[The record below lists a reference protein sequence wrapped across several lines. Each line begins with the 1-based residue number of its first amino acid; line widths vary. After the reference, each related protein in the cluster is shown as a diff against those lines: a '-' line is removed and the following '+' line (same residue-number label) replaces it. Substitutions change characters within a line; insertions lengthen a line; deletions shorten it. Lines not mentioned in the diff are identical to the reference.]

1 MALIENI
8 QRADLNAIEEA
19 AALQR
24 LQQEFG
30 LTHEGIAEAV
40 GKSRT
45 TVTNIMRLLSLPA
58 DVRQHLERKALEMG
72 HGRALLGLPSEQQSE
87 VAREVVA
94 KGLSVR
100 ETEALVRRL
109 LGAKPKR
116 TPTPDQGADVR
127 QLERELS
134 ETTGA
139 AVSIEHKRGGK
150 GRLVIDYA
158 SLEQLDGLLTY
169 FRR

>member
-1 MALIENI
+1 
-8 QRADLNAIEEA
+8 
-19 AALQR
+19 
-24 LQQEFG
+24 
-30 LTHEGIAEAV
+30 
-40 GKSRT
+40 
-45 TVTNIMRLLSLPA
+45 
-58 DVRQHLERKALEMG
+58 
-72 HGRALLGLPSEQQSE
+72 
-87 VAREVVA
+87 
-94 KGLSVR
+94 
-100 ETEALVRRL
+100 VRRL
-109 LGAKPKR
+109 LGAKPKK